1 MSYHTQTYTMTRIQ
15 SIITALLGA
24 TLIIIGVEGDGY
36 LNQAMLVA
44 AGVNLCAAFTFTG
57 E

>member
-1 MSYHTQTYTMTRIQ
+1 MSRIQ
-15 SIITALLGA
+15 SIILALLGV

-36 LNQAMLVA
+36 LNHAMLIA
-44 AGVNLCAAFTFTG
+44 AGINLCAAFTLTG

>member
-1 MSYHTQTYTMTRIQ
+1 MNLIQ
-15 SIITALLGA
+15 SIILALLGVA
-24 TLIIIGVEGDGY
+24 LIIIGVEGDGY

>member
-1 MSYHTQTYTMTRIQ
+1 MTHIE
-15 SIITALLGA
+15 SIILTLLGV

-44 AGVNLCAAFTFTG
+44 AGINLCAAFTFTG

>member
-1 MSYHTQTYTMTRIQ
+1 MSRIQ
-15 SIITALLGA
+15 SVTLAMLG
-24 TLIIIGVEGDGY
+24 TVLIFIGVQGDGY

-44 AGVNLCAAFTFTG
+44 AGINLCAAFTFTG

>member
-1 MSYHTQTYTMTRIQ
+1 MSRIQ
-15 SIITALLGA
+15 SIILALLGV

-36 LNQAMLVA
+36 LHNAMLVV
-44 AGVNLCAAFTFTG
+44 AGINLCAAFTFTG

>member
-1 MSYHTQTYTMTRIQ
+1 MNLIQ
-15 SIITALLGA
+15 SIILALLGVA
-24 TLIIIGVEGDGY
+24 LIIIGVEGDGY

-44 AGVNLCAAFTFTG
+44 AGVNLCAAFTITG

>member
-1 MSYHTQTYTMTRIQ
+1 MTHIE
-15 SIITALLGA
+15 SIILALLGV

-44 AGVNLCAAFTFTG
+44 AGINLCAAFTFKG

>member
-1 MSYHTQTYTMTRIQ
+1 MSRIQ
-15 SIITALLGA
+15 SIILALLGV

-36 LNQAMLVA
+36 LHKFMLVW
-44 AGVNLCAAFTFTG
+44 AGVCLCAAFTFTG

>member
-1 MSYHTQTYTMTRIQ
+1 MSRIQ
-15 SIITALLGA
+15 SIILALLGV

-44 AGVNLCAAFTFTG
+44 AGVNLCAAFTLTG